1 MLSLVWRMSPS
12 HEWKVTSWTVG
23 VICILL
29 VAVDWSASSVLVQA
43 IFTAENFNKPVFLTW
58 LGNSLF
64 AVLIPIKL
72 LLDAARRRIGTRY
85 CAGRSESDD
94 PSVATM
100 HAACESHGERPYEPP
115 RTIAAWYFSAPVQR
129 AARAGAMIAPIWFAA
144 NCTYNISMSLTSI
157 TSSTA
162 ISSSSSAFTLLLSV
176 RWLGEAPTPLK
187 LVGVGLCWL
196 GNGLTA
202 LKDSDFEGGG
212 GGGGGGSVGVG
223 GGGGDGGGDG
233 GSGESDKDGPSHS
246 FIGDAVCL
254 LGAVLYAVYT
264 VLHLRARAA
273 RADGP

>member
-1 MLSLVWRMSPS
+1 MMSPVR
-12 HEWKVTSWTVG
+12 EWKVTSWTVSVTSWTVG

-58 LGNSLF
+58 IGNSLF

-72 LLDAARRRIGTRY
+72 LLDAARRRIGIRY
-85 CAGRSESDD
+85 CAGRSESED
-94 PSVATM
+94 PNVAAM
-100 HAACESHGERPYEPP
+100 DAACESHGERPYEPP
-115 RTIAAWYFSAPVQR
+115 RTITAWYFSTPVQR

-157 TSSTA
+157 TSSTV

-176 RWLGEAPTPLK
+176 RWLSEAPTPLK

-202 LKDSDFEGGG
+202 LKDSDFEGVGG
-212 GGGGGGSVGVG
+212 G
-223 GGGGDGGGDG
+223 GGGGDGGADG
-233 GSGESDKDGPSHS
+233 GSGESENGGPSHS

-264 VLHLRARAA
+264 VLHPRARTA